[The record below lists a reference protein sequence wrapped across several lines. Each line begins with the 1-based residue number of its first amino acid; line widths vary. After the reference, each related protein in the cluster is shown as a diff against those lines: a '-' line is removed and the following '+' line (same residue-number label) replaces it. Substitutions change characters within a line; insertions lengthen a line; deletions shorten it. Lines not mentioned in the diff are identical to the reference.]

1 MENNYQEQ
9 IEERINNSEKGSMF
23 IPSDFSDIADT
34 NAIRKALSRLQE
46 RKLIRRI
53 MRGVYEYPEYS
64 SFLGEYVAPSPDKVA
79 HALARNYGWTI
90 VPSGDTALNMLGLS
104 TQVPATW
111 IYVSDGPY
119 KEYGFDKVVLRFK
132 HTTNKDLSKV
142 SYKTALLIQAIKAIG
157 KENITEKTIKKILK
171 ILSSDDKAIILSE
184 AKYTTAWVYSI
195 IKEICNGS
203 EIL

>member
-9 IEERINNSEKGSMF
+9 IAERIENSEKGSMF
-23 IPSDFSDIADT
+23 ITSDFSDIADT
-34 NAIRKALSRLQE
+34 NAINQALF
-46 RKLIRRI
+46 KLLKKKKIRRVI
-53 MRGVYEYPEYS
+53 RGVYEYSEYS

-104 TQVPATW
+104 TQVPAMWT
-111 IYVSDGPY
+111 YVSDGPY

-132 HTTNKDLSKV
+132 HTTNKDLSKL

-157 KENITEKTIKKILK
+157 KENITEKTIRKISK
-171 ILSSDDKAIILSE
+171 ILSSDEKANLLSE

-195 IKEICNGS
+195 IKKICNGS